1 MMESFPD
8 ATCSNLL
15 IMKITITPSEDQT
28 RQKYKHYGVAIEYPA
43 DDVDCHIALQIT
55 VNALIAWGF
64 ERDAIIKAMEKYEL

>member
-1 MMESFPD
+1 MMQSFPD

-28 RQKYKHYGVAIEYPA
+28 SQKYKHYGVSIEHPH
-43 DDVDCHIALQIT
+43 DDVDCHIAFQII

-64 ERDAIIKAMEKYEL
+64 QRDSIMDAMEKYEP